1 MSTRRL
7 PAAALPALG
16 VGRLGL
22 SPAEF
27 ALATAALV
35 LVAVYVTDRL
45 TAPPPAVRPPTAA
58 ERPGRPTRERLIGA
72 CSLPTG
78 VSSYVGEDTAAAIDS
93 GRETAGA
100 MLRQVQKHLQKVF
113 ILFLVGLMGTIYVLR
128 NFVWAQLKA
137 DLNVQE
143 DIVIV
148 AVTPFDVILLQ
159 VKIGLFVGIIVAL
172 PLLLYYSRDALKAR
186 GIWPTGIPRWK
197 IATVGFFSFL
207 LFCGGVAYGY
217 AVFFP
222 TAFRFLAENAVQS
235 GFAPTYSIVK
245 WAQFIILLS
254 VSFGLAAQLPLVMS
268 ALSYSGVVPYTT
280 FRDYWR
286 HAVVGLYAVGAVFT
300 PPDPLT
306 QLMWATPLVVLY
318 AISLQIS
325 KFVVTAKVS
334 SQRLG
339 VKNIARDR
347 WNVLAGAAAVA
358 FAATYFG
365 YQALLAGAADSL
377 VPSVNAAA
385 AGLDRYVGFRGRL
398 NPPSTWTTD
407 PVLGLSPEVAL
418 AVGAVGVALGAAL
431 VTLSYLLVAAVD
443 EIIAAEGG
451 LKAVERGLNRS
462 ATAGEGGPAPAS
474 TGAPGDIDLSELD
487 EAGIRAAPIEAFA
500 DMEEDE
506 AVSLAG
512 EAMEDDDPDKA
523 EAILDRFDEAQ
534 ELVEADPVEKGAT
547 AAAANDVGRPTGAG
561 APGPNQAGVNAADE
575 EAGVGT
581 RTAAGVANA
590 FTDDETDEDDIGG
603 YLYDIQF
610 IVESLTSKAFLIVG
624 LFMTVLAVS
633 FSVLYLGGIGY
644 LKDEFVSRVPSQVV
658 DPDSINIVAL
668 HPVEV
673 LVFEIKVSVIFAAV
687 ATLPVLLYYAWPA
700 LKERGF
706 AAGDRNVLL
715 LWGGLVT
722 VGLVAGSAV
731 GFLYVAPNIIS
742 WLVADALGANMVI
755 AYQINSF
762 GWLVFF
768 TTVGVGLLFDIPVT
782 MYLFHRGGLVPYR
795 TQLGRWR
802 EVTVLILGGAALFTP
817 KSVFS
822 MFIVGIPVLLA
833 YFAGL
838 GILYAVTLGGRRG
851 GPPKP
856 APEGEV
862 AD

>member
-1 MSTRRL
+1 
-7 PAAALPALG
+7 
-16 VGRLGL
+16 
-22 SPAEF
+22 
-27 ALATAALV
+27 
-35 LVAVYVTDRL
+35 
-45 TAPPPAVRPPTAA
+45 
-58 ERPGRPTRERLIGA
+58 
-72 CSLPTG
+72 
-78 VSSYVGEDTAAAIDS
+78 VSSYVDEDTAAALDS

-113 ILFLVGLMGTIYVLR
+113 ILFVIGLMGTIYLLR
-128 NFVWAQLKA
+128 NFVWARLKA

-143 DIVIV
+143 DIVVV

-159 VKIGLFVGIIVAL
+159 VKIGLVVGILVAL
-172 PLLLYYSRDALKAR
+172 PLLLYYSRDALKDR
-186 GIWPTGIPRWK
+186 GVWPRGIPRWK
-197 IATVGFFSFL
+197 VATVGFFSAL
-207 LFCGGVAYGY
+207 LFTGGVAYGY

-222 TAFRFLAENAVQS
+222 TAFQFLAQNAVDS
-235 GFAPTYSIVK
+235 GFTPTYSIVK

-268 ALSYSGVVPYTT
+268 ALSYSGIVPYTT

-286 HAVVGLYAVGAVFT
+286 HAVVGLYAIGAVFT

-306 QLMWATPLVVLY
+306 QLMWATPLIVLY

-334 SQRLG
+334 SERVG
-339 VKNIARDR
+339 VRNVARDR
-347 WNVLAGAAAVA
+347 WNVLAGASA
-358 FAATYFG
+358 
-365 YQALLAGAADSL
+365 LAGAATYVGYRAMLGGALDSL
-377 VPSVNAAA
+377 VPPVNSALTV
-385 AGLDRYVGFRGRL
+385 LDRYTATGRL
-398 NPPSTWTTD
+398 RPPSQWTPD

-418 AVGAVGVALGAAL
+418 ALGAVVVAAGVALG
-431 VTLSYLLVAAVD
+431 TLAYLLVAAVD
-443 EIIAAEGG
+443 ELIEAEGG

-462 ATAGEGGPAPAS
+462 ATAGDSGPAPAS
-474 TGAPGDIDLSELD
+474 TGAPAEIDISELD
-487 EAGIRAAPIEAFA
+487 VGGVQAAPIEAFVE
-500 DMEEDE
+500 MEEDE

-512 EAMEDDDPDKA
+512 EAMDEGDADKA
-523 EAILDRFDEAQ
+523 EAILNRFDEAQ
-534 ELVEADPVEKGAT
+534 ELAEADPVEAGAT
-547 AAAANDVGRPTGAG
+547 AAAANDVGRPADDG
-561 APGPNQAGVNAADE
+561 AGVNADTE

-590 FTDDETDEDDIGG
+590 FTEDETDEDDIGG

-610 IVESLTSKAFLIVG
+610 IVESLTSKAFLLVG

-633 FSVLYLGGIGY
+633 FSALYLGGIGR
-644 LKDEFVSRVPSQVV
+644 LKETFVSRVPSQVI

-673 LVFEIKVSVIFAAV
+673 LIFEIKVSVIFAAV
-687 ATLPVLLYYAWPA
+687 VTLPVLLFYAWPA

-706 AAGDRNVLL
+706 AAGDRRVLL
-715 LWGGLVT
+715 LWGGLT
-722 VGLVAGSAV
+722 TLGLVAGSAV

-795 TQLGRWR
+795 TQLARWR
-802 EVTVLILGGAALFTP
+802 EFTVLVLGSAAIFTP

-838 GILYAVTLGGRRG
+838 ALLYAVTLGGRRG
-851 GPPKP
+851 GGRPTPPE
-856 APEGEV
+856 AET

>member
-1 MSTRRL
+1 M
-7 PAAALPALG
+7 
-16 VGRLGL
+16 
-22 SPAEF
+22 
-27 ALATAALV
+27 
-35 LVAVYVTDRL
+35 
-45 TAPPPAVRPPTAA
+45 
-58 ERPGRPTRERLIGA
+58 
-72 CSLPTG
+72 
-78 VSSYVGEDTAAAIDS
+78 SSYLDEDTARTLDS

-113 ILFLVGLMGTIYVLR
+113 ILFVVGLMGTIYVLR

-159 VKIGLFVGIIVAL
+159 VKIGLVVGILVAL

-197 IATVGFFSFL
+197 IATVSFFSFL

-222 TAFRFLAENAVQS
+222 TAFQFLAENAVQS

-245 WAQFIILLS
+245 WAQFIMLLS
-254 VSFGLAAQLPLVMS
+254 ASFGLAAQLPLVMS

-286 HAVVGLYAVGAVFT
+286 HAIVGLYAIGALFT

-339 VKNIARDR
+339 VKNVARAR

-377 VPSVNAAA
+377 VPRVNAALTV
-385 AGLDRYVGFRGRL
+385 LDRYTATGRL
-398 NPPSTWTTD
+398 RPPSQWTPD
-407 PVLGLSPEVAL
+407 PILGLSPEVAL
-418 AVGAVGVALGAAL
+418 GIGAVAVALGAVLVAL
-431 VTLSYLLVAAVD
+431 AYLLVAAVD
-443 EIIAAEGG
+443 DIIEAEGG

-487 EAGIRAAPIEAFA
+487 AGGIRAAPIEAFA

-506 AVSLAG
+506 ALSLAG
-512 EAMEDDDPDKA
+512 DAMDEDDPDTA
-523 EAILDRFDEAQ
+523 QAILDRFDEAQ
-534 ELVEADPVEKGAT
+534 ELAEADPVEKGAT
-547 AAAANDVGRPTGAG
+547 AAAANDVGRPAG
-561 APGPNQAGVNAADE
+561 AAEPGPNEAGVSADTE

-590 FTDDETDEDDIGG
+590 FTAEETDEDDIGG

-624 LFMTVLAVS
+624 LFMVVLAAS
-633 FSVLYLGGIGY
+633 FSALYLGGIGY
-644 LKDEFVSRVPSQVV
+644 LKEQFISRVPSQVV
-658 DPDSINIVAL
+658 DPSAIDIVAL

-673 LVFEIKVSVIFAAV
+673 LIFEIKVSVIFAAV
-687 ATLPVLLYYAWPA
+687 ATLPVLLYFAWPA

-715 LWGGLVT
+715 LWGGLT
-722 VGLVAGSAV
+722 TLGLVAGSAV

-838 GILYAVTLGGRRG
+838 GLLYVVTLGGRRG

-856 APEGEV
+856 APEAEA

>member
-1 MSTRRL
+1 M
-7 PAAALPALG
+7 
-16 VGRLGL
+16 
-22 SPAEF
+22 
-27 ALATAALV
+27 
-35 LVAVYVTDRL
+35 
-45 TAPPPAVRPPTAA
+45 
-58 ERPGRPTRERLIGA
+58 
-72 CSLPTG
+72 
-78 VSSYVGEDTAAAIDS
+78 SSYVGEDTAAAIDS

-100 MLRQVQKHLQKVF
+100 MLRQAQKHLQKVF

-128 NFVWAQLKA
+128 NFVWDQLKA

-172 PLLLYYSRDALKAR
+172 PLLLYYSRDALKER
-186 GIWPTGIPRWK
+186 GLWPTGIPRWK

-245 WAQFIILLS
+245 WAQFIMLLS

-286 HAVVGLYAVGAVFT
+286 HAVVGLYAIGAVFT

-339 VKNIARDR
+339 VKNVARER
-347 WNVLAGAAAVA
+347 WNVLAGVGALA
-358 FAATYFG
+358 FAGTYFG
-365 YQALLAGAADSL
+365 YRALLAGAADSL

-385 AGLDRYVGFRGRL
+385 AGLDRYVGFRSRL
-398 NPPSTWTTD
+398 NPPSTWSVD
-407 PVLGLSPEVAL
+407 PMFGLSPEVAL
-418 AVGAVGVALGAAL
+418 GIGALVVALGAAL

-474 TGAPGDIDLSELD
+474 TGAPGEIDLSELD

-512 EAMEDDDPDKA
+512 EAMDEDDPDKA
-523 EAILDRFDEAQ
+523 QAILDRFDEAQ

-547 AAAANDVGRPTGAG
+547 AAAANDVGRSA
-561 APGPNQAGVNAADE
+561 APGPNQAGVNADDE

-590 FTDDETDEDDIGG
+590 FTAEETDEDDIGG

-610 IVESLTSKAFLIVG
+610 IVESLTSKAFVIVG

-633 FSVLYLGGIGY
+633 FSALYLGGIGY

-658 DPDSINIVAL
+658 DPSAIDIVAL

-673 LVFEIKVSVIFAAV
+673 LIFEIKVSVIFAAV
-687 ATLPVLLYYAWPA
+687 ATLPVLLYFAWPA

-715 LWGGLVT
+715 LWGGLIT

-731 GFLYVAPNIIS
+731 GFLYVAPTIIS

-795 TQLGRWR
+795 TQLARWR

-838 GILYAVTLGGRRG
+838 GLLYVVTLGGRRG
-851 GPPKP
+851 GPKP
-856 APEGEV
+856 TKPEPET